1 MSCFLELCFLFSLYL
16 WLAATFKYSSDL
28 QYIVLYFNFLS
39 SNQLMQNKK
48 VIQPCPD
55 KGEVFTPSGEL
66 FPRLFTYRIKPQTVL
81 LAGYPPR
88 QMKNLLTVGK
98 AQRKGI

>member
-1 MSCFLELCFLFSLYL
+1 
-16 WLAATFKYSSDL
+16 
-28 QYIVLYFNFLS
+28 
-39 SNQLMQNKK
+39 MQNKK

-55 KGEVFTPSGEL
+55 KGEVFTPNGEL
-66 FPRLFTYRIKPQTVL
+66 FQRLFTYCIKPQTVL

-88 QMKNLLTVGK
+88 QMKNLLIVGK